1 MKLLFERKVLLLPKR
16 TFRGG
21 IHPLGSSGGSKKP
34 TKGKKIVEFTPESVV
49 IPMAMHMGAP
59 SKPIVKKGD
68 KVKKGQLI
76 GEPVGFLGVAV
87 HSSVSGEVIAI
98 EKRMQLGATQC
109 DCVVINNDFADD
121 WVELS
126 GHGNVEACDPDVVV
140 PSVKEAG
147 ICGEGGAAFPT
158 HIKLSVP
165 SGKKCDTVIINGAEC
180 ETYMTCD
187 HRLMLEEPGR
197 IIDGLRAVMRAVDAQ
212 KGIIAIEDNKRDAI
226 AAMRET
232 ARGRIGVSVEVLKAK
247 YPQGSE
253 KQIIQAVCG
262 REVPTGG
269 LPIDV
274 GAIVLNASTAASIAD
289 AVIYGIPLI
298 SRVVTVTGSVK
309 SPANLRVPIGTI
321 VEDMVSACDGYVT
334 DPKKIIMGGAMTG
347 LCAYDHSVSV
357 TKGTGGVV
365 IFDEHMPEHREESP
379 CIRCGKCVDVCP
391 VRLNPYLIRKYI
403 DKNDLK
409 AAEDEHV
416 MDCLLCGSCSYA
428 CPSYRFLNGFFKIA
442 KERIAKARKG

>member
-1 MKLLFERKVLLLPKR
+1 
-16 TFRGG
+16 
-21 IHPLGSSGGSKKP
+21 
-34 TKGKKIVEFTPESVV
+34 
-49 IPMAMHMGAP
+49 
-59 SKPIVKKGD
+59 
-68 KVKKGQLI
+68 
-76 GEPVGFLGVAV
+76 
-87 HSSVSGEVIAI
+87 
-98 EKRMQLGATQC
+98 
-109 DCVVINNDFADD
+109 
-121 WVELS
+121 
-126 GHGNVEACDPDVVV
+126 
-140 PSVKEAG
+140 
-147 ICGEGGAAFPT
+147 
-158 HIKLSVP
+158 
-165 SGKKCDTVIINGAEC
+165 
-180 ETYMTCD
+180 MTCD

-298 SRVVTVTGSVK
+298 SRVVTVTGSVR

-321 VEDMVSACDGYVT
+321 VEDMVSACDGYVK